1 MDTHSR
7 DSDIRM
13 RVLADQLL
21 RINGTSYAE
30 GHFEVAYHVLSAAL
44 HCAEDLVDPEM
55 AASVQQRAE
64 QQQAKLDQTEPPHPL
79 STAGASRRGTHPLF
93 TSLGRT
99 AHAARVRIKAQLAQA
114 HAQSVRRGHLPS
126 GDFP

>member
-44 HCAEDLVDPEM
+44 HCAEELVDLQM
-55 AASVQQRAE
+55 ALTVQRQAE
-64 QQQAKLDQTEPPHPL
+64 RQQAELDETEPPHPL
-79 STAGASRRGTHPLF
+79 STAGAARRGTHALF
-93 TSLGRT
+93 SSLGRT
-99 AHAARVRIKAQLAQA
+99 AHSAGARIKAQLAQA
-114 HAQSVRRGHLPS
+114 HAESVRHRHLPS
-126 GDFP
+126 REA